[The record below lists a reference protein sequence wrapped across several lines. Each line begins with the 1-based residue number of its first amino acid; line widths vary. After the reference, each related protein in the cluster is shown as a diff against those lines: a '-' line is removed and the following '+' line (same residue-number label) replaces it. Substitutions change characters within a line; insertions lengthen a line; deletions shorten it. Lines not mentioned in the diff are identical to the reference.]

1 MVEVGAGLDTGSCM
15 PTKLECNTIIY
26 RCKGNSQVHYSV
38 QVFYPGKNY
47 IRMPHRVD
55 FFKPHEILFFSFKN
69 ANVKMKVGIFVAAN
83 KLAV

>member
-1 MVEVGAGLDTGSCM
+1 
-15 PTKLECNTIIY
+15 
-26 RCKGNSQVHYSV
+26 
-38 QVFYPGKNY
+38 
-47 IRMPHRVD
+47 MPHRVD